1 MTHAYIWI
9 KWVREMI
16 RDLGFPEWVER
27 PTLTL
32 TDNRNARDWANE
44 TMITDGNRHIDRRY
58 MLIREKVNDGIMA
71 VVWESGDWNVSDLGT
86 KPTDTPTTQRL
97 VPIICG
103 QAELPIPAGQKI
115 LFGPVD
121 KPVRRESTNLAVALK
136 SMTNTEA

>member
-1 MTHAYIWI
+1 MTDTTS
-9 KWVREMI
+9 MS
-16 RDLGFPEWVER
+16 
-27 PTLTL
+27 
-32 TDNRNARDWANE
+32 ARDSIAGSASLFAE
-44 TMITDGNRHIDRRY
+44 LLDGRQEEAVPPPSDTIDN
-58 MLIREKVNDGIMA
+58 LA
-71 VVWESGDWNVSDLGT
+71 VVWESGDWNISDLGT
-86 KPTDTPTTQRL
+86 KPTDTPTNQRL